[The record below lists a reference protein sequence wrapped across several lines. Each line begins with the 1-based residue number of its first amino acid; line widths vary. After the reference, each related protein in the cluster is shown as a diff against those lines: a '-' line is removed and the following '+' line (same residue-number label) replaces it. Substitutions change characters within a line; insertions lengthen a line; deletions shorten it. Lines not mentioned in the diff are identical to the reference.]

1 MDGGP
6 SSSKAP
12 KEDPDAELRTALLAA
27 QVKAAEAQVK
37 AAEEQAKL
45 VYANGRAEILLRMLE
60 SAHISEEQR
69 TKVLDQLFSLS
80 SAP

>member
-6 SSSKAP
+6 SSTKAP
-12 KEDPDAELRTALLAA
+12 KEDPDAELRTALL
-27 QVKAAEAQVK
+27 KAQVK

-45 VYANGRAEILLRMLE
+45 VYANGRADILLRILE
-60 SAHISEEQR
+60 SAHLSEEQR
-69 TKVLDQLFSLS
+69 NKVLDQLFALS